1 MAKKNARNTRGK
13 IVEAAWQLFYEQG
26 YEDTTVEESS
36 SPPTLQ
42 GLLLPLFRRKG
53 RPVEHPQRPL

>member
-26 YEDTTVEESS
+26 YEDTTVEVWEDSMISS
-36 SPPTLQ
+36 TVVCSYPCS
-42 GLLLPLFRRKG
+42 
-53 RPVEHPQRPL
+53 